1 MDIKK
6 EIDKSYKLKENLKNI
21 KNSINNELIE
31 EASAYNYIPEKIE
44 KTIKD
49 YSKITKLNLNIYA
62 NNTNDPNDSVI
73 HSFNQRIPISLYFI
87 PQKVIILAKR
97 VKSNDTNQTM
107 YELIVDSDLHKDNSG
122 DIKINKFTDE
132 YIDIT
137 YRYWDYHSG
146 RAPLSKY
153 KFYEVIAIK

>member
-6 EIDKSYKLKENLKNI
+6 EIEKSYELKDSLKNV

-31 EASAYNYIPEKIE
+31 EASSYNYIPEKIE

-62 NNTNDPNDSVI
+62 NNTNDPNDSVNRN
-73 HSFNQRIPISLYFI
+73 FNQRIPILLDFI
-87 PQKVIILAKR
+87 PQKVIILVKR
-97 VKSNDTNQTM
+97 VKVNDTNQTM
-107 YELIVDSDLHKDNSG
+107 YELIVDSDLHKNNSG
-122 DIKINKFTDE
+122 DIKINEFTDK